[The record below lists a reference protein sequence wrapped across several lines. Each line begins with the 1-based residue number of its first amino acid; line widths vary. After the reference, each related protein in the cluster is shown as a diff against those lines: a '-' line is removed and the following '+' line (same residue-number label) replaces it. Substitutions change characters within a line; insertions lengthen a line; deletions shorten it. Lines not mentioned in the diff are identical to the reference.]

1 MSTTQP
7 ASTTELKEYC
17 LRKLGKPVIDVNIA
31 DEQMNDLIDE
41 AIHIF
46 QEYHFDG
53 TEVHYAK
60 EQVVASTLT
69 FASAATG
76 TFTADET
83 ITGGTSNATA
93 IIHKVTSDTVLKF
106 HKHKDGNGIRAANT
120 VGATF
125 SAGETVT
132 GSSSTATGTVH
143 ATQATAVVFGNV
155 DLKYVIMDD
164 TIIGIRDVLP
174 VSKALSSNDMFSFEY
189 QFHLNELPRLL
200 QGGTLSTY
208 STSMQYLS
216 MLDQLFSGSAM
227 RQIRFNRLTDKLYL
241 DMDWDTAV
249 DIDDWIIFQCY
260 KKIDETTYTE
270 LFNDIFLK
278 KFTTALFK
286 KQWGANLMKYEGLQL
301 PGGITLNGRQIYDDG
316 NVELDKLEE
325 EMQMRYQLPD
335 NFYVG

>member
-1 MSTTQP
+1 MSSTQP

-17 LRKLGKPVIDVNIA
+17 LRKLGKPGIDVNLA
-31 DEQMNDLIDE
+31 DEQMNDLLDE
-41 AIHIF
+41 SIHMF

-53 TEVHYAK
+53 TEVYYAK

-76 TFTADET
+76 TFAADEI

-93 IIHKVTSDTVLKF
+93 TIHEVESTTVLKF
-106 HKHKDGNGIRAANT
+106 FKHKDGNGIRAANT

-132 GSSSTATGTVH
+132 GSSSAATGTVH
-143 ATQATAVVFGNV
+143 ATQTTAVVFGNV

-174 VSKALSSNDMFSFEY
+174 VSKNLSSNDMFSFEY
-189 QFHLNELPRLL
+189 QFSLNELPRLL
-200 QGGTLSTY
+200 RGGALSTY

-216 MLDQLFSGSAM
+216 MLDQLFSGSAT

-260 KKIDETTYTE
+260 KKIDGTTYTE
-270 LFNDIFLK
+270 LYNDIFLK

>member
-1 MSTTQP
+1 MSTTKP

-41 AIHIF
+41 AIHTF

-76 TFTADET
+76 TFTANET

-93 IIHKVTSDTVLKF
+93 KIHEVTSDTVLKF

-125 SAGETVT
+125 STGETVT
-132 GSSSTATGTVH
+132 GSSSAATGTVH
-143 ATQATAVVFGNV
+143 ATQSTAVVFGNV

-174 VSKALSSNDMFSFEY
+174 VSKNLSSNDMFSFEY
-189 QFHLNELPRLL
+189 QFSLNELPRLL
-200 QGGTLSTY
+200 RGGALSTY

-216 MLDQLFSGSAM
+216 MLDQLFSGSAT

-260 KKIDETTYTE
+260 KKIDGTTYTE
-270 LFNDIFLK
+270 LYNDIFLK